1 MNTIDLDA
9 LGRNF
14 RERYDTPTTLFSDDP
29 HSVYWLGWP
38 DDTAFRCNAYLIT
51 DGDEALIVNPGGA
64 SSFDFV
70 MNRVLQITDPLKV
83 TGLIMSHQDPDV
95 TSGLIMWLNLNPR
108 IKILT
113 SVRTN
118 LLLPHYGRDDYE
130 FVNINENPVFEF
142 KSGRKIRFIESPF
155 MHAPGAFTSFDEF
168 SGFLFSGDIWAAVDM
183 DWHLV
188 VDDFRS
194 HELKLDL
201 FHLDIMAGN
210 VAARGY
216 LSRISSLKIKA
227 ILPQHGS
234 IIPERFVTKAMSY
247 LNDLKCGL
255 DLIYPEIRQI

>member
-38 DDTAFRCNAYLIT
+38 DDTAFRCNAYLIA

-95 TSGLIMWLNLNPR
+95 TSGLIMWLNLNPQ
-108 IKILT
+108 IKIIT

-155 MHAPGAFTSFDEF
+155 MHTPGAFTSFDEF